1 MDDSSVV
8 ASVNVVAA
16 SSTAATATV
25 AATVATTVAATA
37 VATISAAVIS
47 AAALGASLPPPPDK
61 KKSDISQL
69 IADKKKSAS
78 SAVSAFSKAPQTSKA
93 TPTYKAPPTSKL
105 GADRP
110 TTSKVPNTKLQV
122 SVAADATSCALPT
135 VCLKLDGKGKGSVS
149 VPLPPPT
156 ESPMGGEPSVA
167 SYSRT
172 ARRVSGSLNF
182 GDGRTLRFKVGD
194 VASDTERERGVSL
207 AGYVQCRDGLRR
219 QKLLLVLTPE
229 LAVEVSVLGNP
240 YPNPSSNPNPNPNP
254 NSTMT
259 LTLTQP

>member
-8 ASVNVVAA
+8 ASVKVAAA
-16 SSTAATATV
+16 SSTVTTAAV
-25 AATVATTVAATA
+25 AAAVATTVAATA

-47 AAALGASLPPPPDK
+47 AAALGASLPPADK

-122 SVAADATSCALPT
+122 SVAADAISCALPT

-240 YPNPSSNPNPNPNP
+240 HPYPSSNPNPNPNP